1 MGFNSTTP
9 SLNLVAKLT
18 PFGRQRLVSTNNAL
32 ITTFSLGDSDANYYA
47 AYGLN
52 SGQVPSLAG
61 NIGANNTVS
70 NSVTT
75 GTSIKSVLFVNRNG
89 LTKKNVERQSST
101 IISETVYNGL
111 TTISGT
117 NITRFSVDR
126 NTFDTNSLVNLYYS
140 FGLPLNATNDVIYTA
155 VTNAYGGFGD
165 TSFSGLA
172 TTKIAVL
179 GINNATYGEMLDG
192 KTIKL
197 VLPTTGGTYTIYS
210 TFQNKN
216 IALNI
221 EDSNVEDTST
231 NASVIGSNVAFLFCD
246 TIKKPNGDASLSW
259 GTGWDSHKPFSLN
272 NKSLFNFQ
280 TNSNIGLTAD
290 TLVGVAYLDK
300 GILVLTNPTIVN
312 NFINTDATTGVTTGT
327 SISFDSISTDIYQN
341 ITCIADRGEFGS
353 STNSTLGTGDSP
365 RVTEIGLYDNQNN
378 LIAIAKTDRQ
388 VTKNVNEFLAF
399 GIKISL

>member
-9 SLNLVAKLT
+9 SLNLIAKLT

-47 AYGLN
+47 AYGLT

-61 NIGANNTVS
+61 DIGPNNS
-70 NSVTT
+70 IGNSVTT
-75 GTSIKSVLFVNRNG
+75 GTSLKSLLIVNRNG
-89 LTKKNVERQSST
+89 VTKKNVENQSMT
-101 IISETVYNGL
+101 IIAETVYNGL

-126 NTFDTNSLVNLYYS
+126 NSFDTNSLVNLYYS
-140 FGLPLNATNDVIYTA
+140 FGLPLSSSDDVTYTG
-155 VTNAYGGFGD
+155 VTYTYGGFSD
-165 TSFSGLA
+165 TTYSGLA
-172 TTKIAVL
+172 VSKIAVL

-192 KTIKL
+192 KSIKL
-197 VLPTTGGTYTIYS
+197 DLPTTGGTYTIYS

-216 IALNI
+216 IALNV
-221 EDSNVEDTST
+221 EDTNVNDTST
-231 NASVIGSNVAFLFCD
+231 NTTNIGNNIAFLFCD
-246 TIKKPNGDASLSW
+246 TIKKPNGNASLSW
-259 GTGWDSHKPFSLN
+259 ATGWDSNKPFSLN

-280 TNSNIGLTAD
+280 TNSNLGITAD

-312 NFINTDATTGVTTGT
+312 NFINTNQITGVTTAT
-327 SISFDSISTDIYQN
+327 TISFDSISTDVYQN

-353 STNSTLGTGDSP
+353 STNPTLGSGDSP
-365 RVTEIGLYDNQNN
+365 RISEIGLYDNQSN

-388 VTKNVNEFLAF
+388 VLKNVNEFLAF